1 VSLDKLARDRLRYL
15 LVNGYLFSISSA
27 SAEPVLLLD
36 KADPV
41 VDESVVPKREE
52 EL

>member
-1 VSLDKLARDRLRYL
+1 VSLDKLARDLLRYL

-41 VDESVVPKREE
+41 VDESVPKRED